1 MAHCCRLLGTW
12 VRSAPAGPVGLLLG
26 ALLVVVPVHP
36 VQAQTASGRVVA
48 EAGHTSPFDAFMKMN
63 RLQEKF
69 ARGQSASEYWGVMES
84 RLGNQAGRILIKRPA
99 KGFGDDAFR
108 GWLMFI
114 RAYGGATG
122 VGNCAAC
129 HSVPEFTDRQK
140 HDIGTADQP
149 VDTPSLRNLGG
160 RKAFFRD
167 QSAKTLEEA
176 ISRHVA
182 QGRIARGKNGSG
194 DPAAIGQVALTE
206 EEVRKVAAFLR
217 SLDDVERETFRD
229 YLVNV
234 VVQPVELEFSN

>member
-1 MAHCCRLLGTW
+1 MITHSCRWISAW
-12 VRSAPAGPVGLLLG
+12 VKPAGLV
-26 ALLVVVPVHP
+26 ALLVGMLLVIAAADP
-36 VQAQTASGRVVA
+36 VQAQSASGRVVA

-69 ARGQSASEYWGVMES
+69 AKGQNASEYWGVMES

-99 KGFGDDAFR
+99 KGFSDDAFR
-108 GWLMFI
+108 GWVMFI

-129 HSVPEFTDRQK
+129 HTVPEFTDKQK
-140 HDIGTADQP
+140 HDIGTAKEP
-149 VDTPSLRNLGG
+149 VETPSLRNLSG
-160 RKAFFRD
+160 RKTFFRD

-176 ISRHVA
+176 ISRHVE
-182 QGRIARGKNGSG
+182 QGRIAREKKQPG
-194 DPAAIGQVALTE
+194 DRAAIGQISLTDD
-206 EEVRKVAAFLR
+206 EVRKVATFLR
-217 SLDDVERETFRD
+217 SLDDVERGSFRD